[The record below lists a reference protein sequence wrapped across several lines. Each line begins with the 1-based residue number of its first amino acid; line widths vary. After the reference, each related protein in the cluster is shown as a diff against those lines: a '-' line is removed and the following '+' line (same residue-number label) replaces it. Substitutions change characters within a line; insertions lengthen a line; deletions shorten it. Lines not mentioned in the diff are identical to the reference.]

1 MYHKFTTTFICD
13 DQPDV
18 KVLITCS
25 FQYSFEEKEGMAYFK
40 FLEALFSG
48 ISFAIVDIVPI
59 AAPASISYLGKG
71 EKAARILGA
80 DDHLKIMNSLRD
92 NILKAVQ
99 DGK

>member
-40 FLEALFSG
+40 FLEALFPG

-59 AAPASISYLGKG
+59 AAPASIGYLGKR
-71 EKAARILGA
+71 K
-80 DDHLKIMNSLRD
+80 KSSK
-92 NILKAVQ
+92 NI
-99 DGK
+99 GS